1 MDETLLAALR
11 ENTDDES
18 RWLAL
23 SRWLWDN
30 GRADGAAAG
39 RVFWPSLRDNVAE
52 LGQDETLAALA
63 RDAATLGRQAR
74 RVEERGAVVGSVV
87 TALVRAMLR
96 RPDAQA
102 ADCEDR
108 P

>member
-1 MDETLLAALR
+1 MDETLVGAIR
-11 ENTDDES
+11 ENAAVES

-30 GRADGAAAG
+30 GRADEAAAG

-52 LGQDETLAALA
+52 LGLDETLAALA
-63 RDAATLGRQAR
+63 RRA
-74 RVEERGAVVGSVV
+74 EERGAVVGSVV

-96 RPDAQA
+96 RPDTQA
-102 ADCEDR
+102 GDDEDR